1 MEPAASVQ
9 WERVWGQWEMVWGR
23 MPLSSIFSIDDRFRT
38 RSLSTLLTANFDGEK
53 FQGVLTDLEP
63 GVGYEVF
70 VAKDLTF
77 NYAIYNRSADWLQ

>member
-1 MEPAASVQ
+1 MSFNLNLDLVKTINGVPLS
-9 WERVWGQWEMVWGR
+9 G

-70 VAKDLTF
+70 VAKNLTF